1 MLSFIGLAC
10 MYTTWHYQG
19 IEIRYILQ
27 DIGLKLILQ
36 TLIQPY
42 SIIQHNNMYFLVVNR
57 WVMND

>member
-1 MLSFIGLAC
+1 